1 MKSYKPKYLS
11 DYSNELQRRILHKEP
26 AFSLD
31 VKFSELSKLSV
42 KKNKPNSKIQG
53 GQYDTR
59 VNPNDTIFKIIAD
72 KIQPNGAISVI
83 NRFIAVN
90 NTTIDK
96 LLQYIKNIKNIQYNN
111 HDNLEKHLRVLMT
124 NYKTVINIDGNKE
137 TNKLINDIM
146 PNVDVKNIDML
157 KFVEDTPVADLYI
170 FNKCISKYSS
180 EITNKLAGLKGAVFV
195 CDYDIENES
204 QLYYINFADKL
215 LSIDDKYY
223 TKKINIINLIGREPT
238 GESKVLINNLYNEY
252 AIMFS

>member
-42 KKNKPNSKIQG
+42 KKNKPDSKIQG
-53 GQYDTR
+53 GQYDAIVKPT
-59 VNPNDTIFKIIAD
+59 DTIFKIISD

-90 NTTIDK
+90 NTAIDK

-124 NYKTVINIDGNKE
+124 NYKTVINIEGNKE

-157 KFVEDTPVADLYI
+157 KFVEDTLVADLYI
-170 FNKCISKYSS
+170 FNKCISKY
-180 EITNKLAGLKGAVFV
+180 
-195 CDYDIENES
+195 
-204 QLYYINFADKL
+204 
-215 LSIDDKYY
+215 
-223 TKKINIINLIGREPT
+223 
-238 GESKVLINNLYNEY
+238 
-252 AIMFS
+252 